1 MIVFEIDH
9 PEPVNTGEPVNIQY
23 SPYTLGKPANATLR
37 RATVN
42 TRKVLSGM
50 SDTPHMTAAGDNQL
64 ERVLREKGDAEW
76 VSAITGLK
84 LLLFGIQLTLI
95 GGFIG
100 GLEVFGLV
108 GFLISLV
115 GLVVR

>member
-1 MIVFEIDH
+1 
-9 PEPVNTGEPVNIQY
+9 
-23 SPYTLGKPANATLR
+23 
-37 RATVN
+37 
-42 TRKVLSGM
+42 
-50 SDTPHMTAAGDNQL
+50 MTTDADSLL
-64 ERVLREKGDAEW
+64 ERVLREKGDSEW
-76 VSAITGLK
+76 LSPITGLK

-100 GLEVFGLV
+100 GMEVFGLA